1 MTHIIRNAFRLY
13 IRRFSL
19 YLTLLS
25 PVVIPTILLHI
36 IGRYAN
42 FGELAPVFTTIFGV
56 ILNIVTL
63 FVLLSLI
70 TASAAM
76 ESLNPVRAR
85 IVFRDAFSRSI
96 PFLALFIIVSLITFS
111 VPAFLAIIGQKIEN
125 AYSLTFLSIISASWI
140 IAVTL
145 LSLFASYIFV
155 IEKQGPIKSIKG
167 SVTLFL
173 HHPLKTSLL
182 LICIL
187 LVTIMISLVVAI
199 LTTLI
204 IAVITH
210 QTDILF
216 NPELA
221 ESLSPW
227 WKDLIV
233 SIYAYLGLPYLVI
246 ATTSLFQNT
255 RAESEELLENHELKT
270 GNRIGNSRPA

>member
-13 IRRFSL
+13 IRGFSL
-19 YLTLLS
+19 YLTLLF
-25 PVVIPTILLHI
+25 PVVIPTILLQI

-42 FGELAPVFTTIFGV
+42 FGELAPVFTAIFGV

-63 FVLLSLI
+63 FVLLSII
-70 TASAAM
+70 TASALT
-76 ESLNPVRAR
+76 ESVNPARVR
-85 IVFRDAFSRSI
+85 IVFRNSFSRFI
-96 PFLALFIIVSLITFS
+96 PFFALFIIVSLVTFS
-111 VPAFLAIIGQKIEN
+111 VPAFLAIVGQKIEN
-125 AYSLTFLSIISASWI
+125 TNSITVLSIISASWI

-145 LSLFASYIFV
+145 LTLFSSYIFV
-155 IEKQGPIKSIKG
+155 IEKQGPIKSIKE

-173 HHPLKTSLL
+173 HDPLKISLRF
-182 LICIL
+182 IGIL
-187 LVTIMISLVVAI
+187 LVTIMISLVLAI

-204 IAVITH
+204 IASITR

-227 WKDLIV
+227 WKDLVV

-246 ATTSLFQNT
+246 ATASLFQNA
-255 RAESEELLENHELKT
+255 RAKSEKLLQNHE
-270 GNRIGNSRPA
+270 P